1 VFWRTVGRIILVPL
15 ALLIAAIASVF
26 VVLSLG
32 LERITGA
39 MHQQAQQGGDDYFAI
54 FELVNQGALL
64 TTGLTIIPALLVAI
78 VGEVGRI
85 RSGLYYIV
93 GGGAALA
100 AIPLLAG
107 LGEAG
112 EFVLPSPIVW
122 QVFGTAGFVG
132 GFIYWLIAGRTA

>member
-1 VFWRTVGRIILVPL
+1 MFWRTVGRIILVPL
-15 ALLIAAIASVF
+15 ALVLAAVASVF
-26 VVLSLG
+26 VLMSLG

-39 MHQQAQQGGDDYFAI
+39 LHEQAEQGGDGYIAI

-64 TTGLTIIPALLVAI
+64 SSGFSIIPALLVAI
-78 VGEVGRI
+78 IGEVSRI

-100 AIPLLAG
+100 AVPLLAG
-107 LGEAG
+107 YGESGQFA
-112 EFVLPSPIVW
+112 LPSPIVW

-132 GFIYWLIAGRTA
+132 GFVYWLIAGRTA